1 MLRSFGLVDQFR
13 TLAAF
18 VCAATLAS
26 TPAIAQD
33 GVPPIPENV
42 TISVNSTE
50 QQAMVEK
57 EVGGCLV
64 LNT

>member
-33 GVPPIPENV
+33 GVPALAITAPPSRRWPTPNAR
-42 TISVNSTE
+42 S
-50 QQAMVEK
+50 
-57 EVGGCLV
+57 
-64 LNT
+64 

>member
-33 GVPPIPENV
+33 GVPALAITAPNGAK
-42 TISVNSTE
+42 SVPALDRKS
-50 QQAMVEK
+50 V
-57 EVGGCLV
+57 V
-64 LNT
+64 